1 MTHKPNYGYRAQEP
15 CESGGGRPG
24 LPVPNSPC
32 GLCGRKATSKR
43 MKGDVVA
50 KVGKDIVDE
59 GTAFVLCCIGVCCSY
74 CRCVVL

>member
-1 MTHKPNYGYRAQEP
+1 
-15 CESGGGRPG
+15 
-24 LPVPNSPC
+24 
-32 GLCGRKATSKR
+32 

-59 GTAFVLCCIGVCCSY
+59 GTAFVLCCVGVHCSY